1 MSMADG
7 ETRSRTNQPNAYDR
21 REPPPGPMYSST
33 PPRGPQPGNG
43 KTVRGPI
50 HASGVDWTLT
60 LRRKL
65 DRSGVPAH
73 DADALAASVSRV
85 VTVEADREIV
95 REDDEPAECR
105 LLLDGWTCRYIPLE
119 TARPQILALQLPG
132 DFLDLQGLVR
142 RRMEH
147 VVASLTPCRVA
158 LIPHDALRDLMER
171 RSGIG
176 RLVHLETAVE
186 LATARRWL
194 LNAAHR
200 PAYEGF
206 AHLICE
212 LFTRAAAA
220 GIAEASRFPMPLTQA
235 EFGSAMG
242 LTSVH
247 ANRTLKRL
255 RQAGLV
261 SWRCRWMT
269 IEDWDGLA
277 EVAEFDPAYLKLE
290 RPAP

>member
-7 ETRSRTNQPNAYDR
+7 ETRSRTNQPNAYDL

-73 DADALAASVSRV
+73 EADALAASVSRV

-95 REDDEPAECR
+95 REDDEPAECAR
-105 LLLDGWTCRYIPLE
+105 FSWMAGLAGTSPWRPPGPRSSRCSFPGTSWTCRVSSD
-119 TARPQILALQLPG
+119 G
-132 DFLDLQGLVR
+132 G
-142 RRMEH
+142 MEH

-186 LATARRWL
+186 PATARRRRYAP
-194 LNAAHR
+194 NTAPAASPPPGVR
-200 PAYEGF
+200 RF

-220 GIAEASRFPMPLTQA
+220 GIAEASRFP
-235 EFGSAMG
+235 
-242 LTSVH
+242 
-247 ANRTLKRL
+247 
-255 RQAGLV
+255 
-261 SWRCRWMT
+261 CR
-269 IEDWDGLA
+269 
-277 EVAEFDPAYLKLE
+277 
-290 RPAP
+290 